1 MSATDV
7 ILKAI
12 QCPEIY
18 AMGAFGGGIL
28 GSAIISKIIRVL
40 NVKSKPALVIID
52 NLIIFVTATT
62 ALLVI
67 GDMLIDLLSNV
78 VTTFRLM

>member
-1 MSATDV
+1 M
-7 ILKAI
+7 
-12 QCPEIY
+12 
-18 AMGAFGGGIL
+18 MGAFGGGLL
-28 GSAIISKIIRVL
+28 GSAIISNIIRVL

-62 ALLVI
+62 ALFII
-67 GDMLIDLLSNV
+67 GDMLVDLLSNI

>member
-12 QCPEIY
+12 QCPEVY
-18 AMGAFGGGIL
+18 AMGAFGGGLI
-28 GSAIISKIIRVL
+28 GSAIISKIIKRL
-40 NVKSKPALVIID
+40 NVKSKPKWIIID
-52 NLIIFVTATT
+52 NLIIFVTTTT

-67 GDMLIDLLSNV
+67 GDRLIDLLSNV

>member
-1 MSATDV
+1 MSVTDV

-12 QCPEIY
+12 QCPEVY
-18 AMGAFGGGIL
+18 AMGAIGGGLL
-28 GSAIISKIIRVL
+28 GSAIISKIIKTL
-40 NVKSKPALVIID
+40 NVKSKPKWIIID

-62 ALLVI
+62 ALLVT
-67 GDMLIDLLSNV
+67 GDMLIDLVSNV

>member
-1 MSATDV
+1 M
-7 ILKAI
+7 
-12 QCPEIY
+12 
-18 AMGAFGGGIL
+18 MGAFGGGLL

-62 ALLVI
+62 ALFII
-67 GDMLIDLLSNV
+67 GDMLVDLLSNI

>member
-1 MSATDV
+1 MSVTDV

-12 QCPEIY
+12 QCQEVY
-18 AMGAFGGGIL
+18 MMGAFSGGLL

-40 NVKSKPALVIID
+40 NVKSKPSLVIID

-62 ALLVI
+62 ALFII
-67 GDMLIDLLSNV
+67 GDMLVDLLSNV

>member
-12 QCPEIY
+12 QCQEVY
-18 AMGAFGGGIL
+18 MMGAFGGGLL

-40 NVKSKPALVIID
+40 NVKSKPSL
-52 NLIIFVTATT
+52 FVTATT
-62 ALLVI
+62 ALFII
-67 GDMLIDLLSNV
+67 GDMLVDLLSNI

>member
-1 MSATDV
+1 MSVTDV

-12 QCPEIY
+12 QCQEVY
-18 AMGAFGGGIL
+18 MMGAFGGGLL

-62 ALLVI
+62 ALFII
-67 GDMLIDLLSNV
+67 GDMLVDLLSNI

>member
-12 QCPEIY
+12 QCSEVY
-18 AMGAFGGGIL
+18 AMGAFGGGLI
-28 GSAIISKIIRVL
+28 GSAIISKIIKRL
-40 NVKSKPALVIID
+40 NVKSKPKLIIID
-52 NLIIFVTATT
+52 NLIIFVTTTT